1 MNLTDYLRERHPTV
15 NALTQ
20 AEARVIGIKYPLQKG
35 WATKYASLELP
46 DEIVEK
52 LRKARADR
60 YEQESYQKAKAK
72 SQRAGE
78 NKQHKPAKDKSESR
92 SHPRETKK
100 QKRERLGSLTRL
112 VKTIINQ
119 GCSDSEK
126 LARHLNRRPNQVD
139 SARNNQHFK
148 SI

>member
-1 MNLTDYLRERHPTV
+1 MNLTDYLRERHPTI
-15 NALTQ
+15 NALTR

-35 WATKYASLELP
+35 WAVKYASLELP

-60 YEQESYQKAKAK
+60 YSQESYQKAKAK

-78 NKQHKPAKDKSESR
+78 NKQHKPAKDKR
-92 SHPRETKK
+92 NKQLPRETKR
-100 QKRERLGSLTRL
+100 QKRERLDSLTRL

-119 GCSDSEK
+119 GCTDAEK